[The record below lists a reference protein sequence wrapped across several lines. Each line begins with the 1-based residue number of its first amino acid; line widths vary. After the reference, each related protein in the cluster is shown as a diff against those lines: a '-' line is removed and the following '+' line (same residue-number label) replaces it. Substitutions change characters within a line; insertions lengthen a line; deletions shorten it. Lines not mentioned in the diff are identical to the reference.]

1 MMFNIVCFLCS
12 LAIINGCTNI
22 IVNSEASTDGSAFV
36 SYNNDGGLYGALKNF
51 AAADHSDESFR
62 TVFEKETGKKLGEIK
77 EPSHTFNVIGN
88 IYNQGFMNEYG
99 LVFSETTFGGIDSL
113 QYQPNAIMN
122 YQTLFLLALQ
132 TSTNARDAI
141 KKLDKY
147 MQLYGYASEGESFY
161 IADQKETW

>member
-1 MMFNIVCFLCS
+1 
-12 LAIINGCTNI
+12 
-22 IVNSEASTDGSAFV
+22 
-36 SYNNDGGLYGALKNF
+36 
-51 AAADHSDESFR
+51 
-62 TVFEKETGKKLGEIK
+62 
-77 EPSHTFNVIGN
+77 
-88 IYNQGFMNEYG
+88 MNEYG

-122 YQTLFLLALQ
+122 YQTLFLLTLQ